1 MAAHLPGYQ
10 VVCRCARSKLP
21 DAPHTRH
28 VKRMMI
34 KKRKRKH
41 TDKLKPQKT
50 GPLISD
56 ARVQWIN
63 ADLKGCIDLAN
74 SSLEAER
81 NLRQQLSGTAA
92 LIASGSVQTH
102 AALQALY
109 TFFFE
114 KFQALDDEER
124 RAWLL
129 QQTFIGKDGNKR
141 NVKISKPVREKPFTA
156 LVKIA
161 FLGII
166 DTTASR
172 YASVLHY
179 AWIKGIKIDQFELWL
194 AGEHVRLDGQATGK
208 GVEGA
213 YNAARK
219 VRTGRG
225 SERAGGKQPDKEPGE
240 NDDFGQLIKK
250 FCYRAPVI
258 ELPASLRSAP
268 RIHGRFCVLVCE
280 VDADGTTAS
289 TRPTVVDEDLFR
301 RLLEASVAEAAA
313 STSDAKQD
321 VRAPSQIL
329 EVPLPRTSPVTD
341 EGELA

>member
-1 MAAHLPGYQ
+1 
-10 VVCRCARSKLP
+10 
-21 DAPHTRH
+21 
-28 VKRMMI
+28 MMI

-41 TDKLKPQKT
+41 TDRLKPKKT

-63 ADLKGCIDLAN
+63 ADLKDCIDLAN

-81 NLRQQLSGTAA
+81 NLRQQLSETTA

-102 AALQALY
+102 AALKALY
-109 TFFFE
+109 TFFLE
-114 KFQALDDEER
+114 KFQDLDDEER

-129 QQTFIGKDGNKR
+129 QQTFIGKDGKKR

-179 AWIKGIKIDQFELWL
+179 AWIKGIEIDQFELWL
-194 AGEHVRLDGQATGK
+194 AGEHVRLDGEATGK

-219 VRTGRG
+219 VRIDNG
-225 SERAGGKQPDKEPGE
+225 SLLADGKKLSHEPGK
-240 NDDFGQLIKK
+240 NDEFGQLIKK
-250 FCYRAPVI
+250 FGYRAPVI

-280 VDADGTTAS
+280 VDADGATAS

-313 STSDAKQD
+313 SASDEKRD

-329 EVPLPRTSPVTD
+329 EVPLPRKSTVTNK
-341 EGELA
+341 GEVA